1 MKKRVLVISQC
12 FYPEQFRINDITEQW
27 GKRGYDITVVTAIP
41 NYPQGKFYD
50 GYGITKNRIENYKG
64 MKIIRL
70 PIIPR
75 GNNPIMLCLNYLSF
89 IISGFFWSKFTKLD
103 VDYVF
108 NFETSPIT
116 QSLLG
121 VWYSKRKKKPYY
133 LYIQD
138 LWPENVESVAGVKNK
153 FILNLIGKMVDYI
166 YSNSTKVLATS
177 QSMIE
182 AIKSRNVPQSKL
194 EYFPQYAEEF
204 YKPIDEKMVENKI
217 KNTIYSKD
225 IHGKENFNLIF
236 TGNIGYAQ
244 GLDILPKV
252 AKILKQDD
260 LPKNIIFNMIGD
272 GRFKSTLIKIVK
284 DLNVEDMFN
293 FIDRQPAEQIPQYM
307 SLSDVAVLTLSNNK
321 VFEMTIPAKLQS
333 YIACA
338 MPIIA
343 SAQGETESIINE
355 SKCGICVKNGD
366 EIEFA
371 TAVKQ
376 LMFLEKQELKKLGQ
390 NGMEYSKKNFN
401 RELLLNQM
409 DLNFQ

>member
-12 FYPEQFRINDITEQW
+12 FYPEQFRINDISEQW
-27 GKRGYDITVVTAIP
+27 VKRGYDVTVVTAIP
-41 NYPQGKFYD
+41 NYPKGKFYD
-50 GYGITKNRIENYKG
+50 GYSFRKNRTENYKG

-75 GNNPIMLCLNYLSF
+75 GRNPIMLCLNYLSF
-89 IISGFFWSKFTKLD
+89 VISGFFWSKFTKLD

-121 VWYSKRKKKPYY
+121 VWYSKRKNKPYY

-153 FILNLIGKMVDYI
+153 FVLNLIGKMVDYI
-166 YSNSTKVLATS
+166 YSNSTKILATS
-177 QSMIE
+177 NSMLE
-182 AIKSRNVPQSKL
+182 AIRSRNVSQSKL

-204 YKPIDEKMVENKI
+204 YKPIDENMVDNKI
-217 KNTIYSKD
+217 KNQISYKNND
-225 IHGKENFNLIF
+225 EKENFNLIF

-244 GLDILPKV
+244 GLEILPKV
-252 AKILKQDD
+252 AEILKKDNLSKD
-260 LPKNIIFNMIGD
+260 VTFNIVGD
-272 GRFKSTLIKIVK
+272 GRFKLNLIKLIK
-284 DLNVEDMFN
+284 DLDVEEMFN
-293 FIDRQPAEQIPQYM
+293 FIDRQPAEKIPQYM
-307 SLSDVAVLTLSNNK
+307 ALCNVAILTLSNNK

-343 SAQGETESIINE
+343 SAKGETENIIKEAN
-355 SKCGICVKNGD
+355 CGICVNTGDEVAFAKAIKKLMIMEKKELVQLGKNG
-366 EIEFA
+366 
-371 TAVKQ
+371 Q
-376 LMFLEKQELKKLGQ
+376 
-390 NGMEYSKKNFN
+390 EYSKKNFD

-409 DLNFQ
+409 DLNFR

>member
-27 GKRGYDITVVTAIP
+27 VKRGYDITVVTAIP

-50 GYGITKNRIENYKG
+50 GYGITKNRMEYYKG
-64 MKIIRL
+64 MKIVRL
-70 PIIPR
+70 PIVPR

-89 IISGFFWSKFTKLD
+89 IISGFFWSKLTKLD

-204 YKPIDEKMVENKI
+204 YKPVDVNMVENKI
-217 KNTIYSKD
+217 KDTIYSKN
-225 IHGKENFNLIF
+225 IHGRQNFNLIF

-260 LPKNIIFNMIGD
+260 LPKNVIFNMIGD
-272 GRFKSTLIKIVK
+272 GRYKSTLIKIVK
-284 DLNVEDMFN
+284 ELNVEDMFN
-293 FIDRQPAEQIPQYM
+293 FIDRQPAEKIPQYM

-343 SAQGETESIINE
+343 SARGETENIIKE
-355 SKCGICVKNGD
+355 SNCGICVKNGD
-366 EIEFA
+366 EIAFA
-371 TAVKQ
+371 KAVKQ
-376 LMFLEKQELKKLGQ
+376 LMFLEKKELNKLGQ
-390 NGMEYSKKNFN
+390 NGMKYSEENFN

>member
-27 GKRGYDITVVTAIP
+27 VKRGYDITVVTAIP

-252 AKILKQDD
+252 
-260 LPKNIIFNMIGD
+260 
-272 GRFKSTLIKIVK
+272 
-284 DLNVEDMFN
+284 
-293 FIDRQPAEQIPQYM
+293 Y
-307 SLSDVAVLTLSNNK
+307 
-321 VFEMTIPAKLQS
+321 
-333 YIACA
+333 YI
-338 MPIIA
+338 
-343 SAQGETESIINE
+343 
-355 SKCGICVKNGD
+355 
-366 EIEFA
+366 
-371 TAVKQ
+371 
-376 LMFLEKQELKKLGQ
+376 
-390 NGMEYSKKNFN
+390 
-401 RELLLNQM
+401 
-409 DLNFQ
+409 